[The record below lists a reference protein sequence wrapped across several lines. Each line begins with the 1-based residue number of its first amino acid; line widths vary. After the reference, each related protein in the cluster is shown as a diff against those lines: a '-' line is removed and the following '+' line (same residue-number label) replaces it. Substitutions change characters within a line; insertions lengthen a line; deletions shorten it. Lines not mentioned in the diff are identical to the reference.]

1 MFEFFF
7 KYPASAFAKGDLVL
21 LGRWPVWFLGAA
33 IIIAALLLAIPYWR
47 QRVHAVRIKPVALWL
62 LQTALVALL
71 LVILWQPA
79 LSVATLRPQQN
90 IVAVVVDDSKS
101 MAVQEA
107 GQTRLQHAVQTL
119 NSGFIKDLEK
129 KFQVRL
135 YRAGSSLERIESPD
149 ALKGASTATRLGDAM
164 KQVVSEASSL
174 PIGAVVLLS
183 DGADNS
189 GGIDLPTI
197 TEIRRQ
203 RIPVHTV
210 GFGREALARDIELTD
225 VQMPARVLADSR
237 LSADVTLVNYGL
249 EKRKAKIVVRN
260 ADKLLASRDVVLKAD
275 GMVQTEAVAFNAG
288 PAGAKAL
295 QVSIEG
301 IDGEENR
308 TNNMLARLVTV
319 EGAKPRILY
328 IEGEPKWEYKFI
340 RRAIELDQGL
350 KLVSMIRT
358 TQNKIYRQ
366 GVDSSKDLE
375 EGFPAT
381 VDELFSYQ
389 GLIIGG
395 VEANYF
401 TPTQQELIRQFVD
414 RRGGGILF
422 LGGRNGLSDGGWDK
436 SSMAELLPVV
446 LSDRQDTFRRDPANV
461 QLTPA
466 GRDSLVC
473 RIDDNPDRNADRW
486 KNLPYLQNYQ
496 DTGAAKPGAVV
507 LAEMTVGNRKM
518 PLLVTQNYGRGRSA
532 LFATSGSWRWQ
543 MSQPLEDVSHEM
555 FWQQLLRWV
564 VGGTAGQ
571 VISST
576 SKSVYSDEVRVPLRV
591 EVRDK
596 NYLPVTDADV
606 RAHVLAADGS
616 AEDLEMRPDPTTAGV
631 YTLEWGAVKPGSY
644 VVETLAK
651 RGDEEIGRD
660 VVTFKREDGVAENFQ
675 LQQNRE
681 LLEKLATQ
689 TGGRYYKPDQLSK
702 LSGEIAYSE
711 AGISIRET
719 RDLWNMP
726 VLFLIAV
733 VLRSAEWL
741 LRRKW
746 GII

>member
-1 MFEFFF
+1 
-7 KYPASAFAKGDLVL
+7 
-21 LGRWPVWFLGAA
+21 
-33 IIIAALLLAIPYWR
+33 
-47 QRVHAVRIKPVALWL
+47 
-62 LQTALVALL
+62 
-71 LVILWQPA
+71 
-79 LSVATLRPQQN
+79 
-90 IVAVVVDDSKS
+90 
-101 MAVQEA
+101 
-107 GQTRLQHAVQTL
+107 
-119 NSGFIKDLEK
+119 
-129 KFQVRL
+129 
-135 YRAGSSLERIESPD
+135 
-149 ALKGASTATRLGDAM
+149 
-164 KQVVSEASSL
+164 
-174 PIGAVVLLS
+174 
-183 DGADNS
+183 
-189 GGIDLPTI
+189 
-197 TEIRRQ
+197 
-203 RIPVHTV
+203 
-210 GFGREALARDIELTD
+210 
-225 VQMPARVLADSR
+225 
-237 LSADVTLVNYGL
+237 
-249 EKRKAKIVVRN
+249 
-260 ADKLLASRDVVLKAD
+260 
-275 GMVQTEAVAFNAG
+275 
-288 PAGAKAL
+288 
-295 QVSIEG
+295 
-301 IDGEENR
+301 
-308 TNNMLARLVTV
+308 
-319 EGAKPRILY
+319 
-328 IEGEPKWEYKFI
+328 
-340 RRAIELDQGL
+340 
-350 KLVSMIRT
+350 
-358 TQNKIYRQ
+358 
-366 GVDSSKDLE
+366 
-375 EGFPAT
+375 
-381 VDELFSYQ
+381 
-389 GLIIGG
+389 
-395 VEANYF
+395 
-401 TPTQQELIRQFVD
+401 
-414 RRGGGILF
+414 
-422 LGGRNGLSDGGWDK
+422 
-436 SSMAELLPVV
+436 MAELLPVV